1 MNTPWSL
8 IGLDV
13 SGPLK
18 RTVNGNSYV
27 LVALDY
33 FTKYCVAKAVPD
45 FTAETTAKFI
55 FEEIICKLGSPKSIL
70 SDHGVNF
77 KSKLFKRLCELCNI
91 KTANS
96 SFYHASGNGLVERMN
111 RTMKQ
116 ILTMYVDRDHSNWDD
131 FLQASIVAYNT
142 TVHSSSKFSPY
153 EANYGRAPITLADV
167 MLSTPVDLSERSTSD
182 YVVQLKQNASR
193 INKKINEHLDKAHQ
207 KQKKYYD
214 RFVNDVVKFNVGDLV
229 LLNNE
234 RKLVGESKSFRVRA
248 LGPFKVIS
256 KFNDV
261 NYKIIST
268 EGKVQTVHYNRLRK
282 YHLRENV
289 QVNFPA
295 STVQERSSSAT
306 KPVSNQVYSFI
317 TPFLLQ
323 VIANRRSK
331 ATANQNAVIEEVQVG
346 SNEAEVVQ
354 SDDSMVEEDLV
365 ERNEEIIDENDDV
378 VEENEGSVDKV
389 VNDEAEN
396 SLNQTEAWFDVT
408 QNQLDNPDQTIT
420 DETHVDRIEFLGDFN
435 LSDHDEESSD
445 KQPVVQDGF
454 KCDQCEK
461 VFGTSRGQKI
471 HFGLV
476 HKRAGG
482 RM

>member
-1 MNTPWSL
+1 
-8 IGLDV
+8 
-13 SGPLK
+13 
-18 RTVNGNSYV
+18 
-27 LVALDY
+27 
-33 FTKYCVAKAVPD
+33 
-45 FTAETTAKFI
+45 
-55 FEEIICKLGSPKSIL
+55 
-70 SDHGVNF
+70 
-77 KSKLFKRLCELCNI
+77 
-91 KTANS
+91 
-96 SFYHASGNGLVERMN
+96 
-111 RTMKQ
+111 
-116 ILTMYVDRDHSNWDD
+116 MYVDRDHSNWDD

-295 STVQERSSSAT
+295 STVQAQLSRLVI
-306 KPVSNQVYSFI
+306 KFI
-317 TPFLLQ
+317 
-323 VIANRRSK
+323 V
-331 ATANQNAVIEEVQVG
+331 
-346 SNEAEVVQ
+346 
-354 SDDSMVEEDLV
+354 
-365 ERNEEIIDENDDV
+365 
-378 VEENEGSVDKV
+378 
-389 VNDEAEN
+389 
-396 SLNQTEAWFDVT
+396 
-408 QNQLDNPDQTIT
+408 
-420 DETHVDRIEFLGDFN
+420 
-435 LSDHDEESSD
+435 LSHL
-445 KQPVVQDGF
+445 F
-454 KCDQCEK
+454 YY
-461 VFGTSRGQKI
+461 R
-471 HFGLV
+471 
-476 HKRAGG
+476 
-482 RM
+482 